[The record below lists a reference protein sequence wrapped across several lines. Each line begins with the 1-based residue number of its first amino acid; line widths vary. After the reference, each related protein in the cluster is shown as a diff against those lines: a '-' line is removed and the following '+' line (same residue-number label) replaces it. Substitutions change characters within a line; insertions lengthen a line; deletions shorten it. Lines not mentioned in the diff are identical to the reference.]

1 MTPERPPRRRDPQGA
16 EPQPSSAQG
25 HRFGPDLQC
34 RDCGI
39 RYRDHQRSPKP
50 CKAARHRA
58 PCEPDT
64 EGGDVEPPTSP
75 ARRATRDRL
84 PAPS

>member
-25 HRFGPDLQC
+25 HRFGPDLPC
-34 RDCGI
+34 RVCGI
-39 RYRDHQRSPKP
+39 RYRDHQRSPSP
-50 CKAARHRA
+50 CTAARHRA

-64 EGGDVEPPTSP
+64 EGGDVDPPTSP
-75 ARRATRDRL
+75 APRATRDRL